1 MCLLRMQRNVNS
13 GNDASLQEREASE
26 LACLGGGQWWLNERR
41 EGLGG
46 CLKPDSLESSSP
58 QKQFKLGPG
67 ESCPLVLK
75 MGYLG

>member
-26 LACLGGGQWWLNERR
+26 LACLGDGQWWLKERR
-41 EGLGG
+41 EGLEGR
-46 CLKPDSLESSSP
+46 LWPDSLESSSP
-58 QKQFKLGPG
+58 QKQFMLGPG

-75 MGYLG
+75 MAYLG